1 MRKINQDGLGV
12 RFEAARQNL
21 FEWWA
26 AKPEP
31 KELLGIR
38 KVTDDN
44 GDFSHYEW
52 IPEVADAYYE
62 ACRYYEHRS
71 ICSIV
76 YERFVRRVLFVKAR
90 IRGLLR

>member
-1 MRKINQDGLGV
+1 MRKINQDALGV

-21 FEWWA
+21 FEWWE
-26 AKPEP
+26 AKQEPE
-31 KELLGIR
+31 EGLGVRNIR
-38 KVTDDN
+38 D
-44 GDFSHYEW
+44 
-52 IPEVADAYYE
+52 ADGKPSGLIWTPDIAQAYFE

-71 ICSIV
+71 ICSIA